1 MIKIQ
6 NIYYMLSY
14 AFTILNKKGYQN
26 LATEEF
32 ENIADLYAA
41 ILIKGV
47 STQLKNGL
55 HHEYVEYNDSLKV
68 IRGKINVT
76 QSIQNLDMMNK
87 RMNCTYEGFSI
98 NTYMNQIL
106 KTTMIT
112 LLNVEISKERKKN
125 LKRLLL
131 YFDKVET
138 IDYRN
143 IQWNF
148 NFTRNNQTYKMLLSI
163 CKLIHDGVLQSEKS
177 GYKQLMTFE
186 DEQQMS
192 RLYEKFILEYYK
204 KEYPQLTVTASHIP
218 WSIEEASSLEMLPI
232 MKSDIM
238 ITYKKR
244 CLIIDA
250 KYYKNTLNNYF
261 ETKKIHSANLYQI
274 FTYVKNQSVNLKDKD
289 ITVSGMLLYAKT
301 DENVIP
307 DDTFQMS
314 GNQVSVK
321 TLDLNQDF
329 KVITEQLNQ
338 IVEKN
343 FNLTSY

>member
-14 AFTILNKKGYQN
+14 AFTILNKKGYQK

-47 STQLKNGL
+47 STQLKPGL

-87 RMNCTYEGFSI
+87 RMNCTYEEFSI

-112 LLNVEISKERKKN
+112 LLNVEISKERKKKI
-125 LKRLLL
+125 KRLLL
-131 YFDKVET
+131 YFDKVEI

-148 NFTRNNQTYKMLLSI
+148 NFTRNNQAYKMLLSI

-177 GYKQLMTFE
+177 GYKQLMIFE

-261 ETKKIHSANLYQI
+261 ETKKIHSGNLYQI
-274 FTYVKNQSVNLKDKD
+274 FTYVKNQSMNVKDKD

-301 DENVIP
+301 DENVIL

-329 KVITEQLNQ
+329 KVITEQLNK
-338 IVEKN
+338 IVEKA
-343 FNLTSY
+343 FDLT